1 MNLKTAREFFE
12 KNAPEGS
19 NVGNVIFYK
28 GEFMAIITLSDPDEG
43 GFLPFFKIKGKQVV
57 DFSPQ
62 DYSNP
67 LEIITLLTEEK

>member
-12 KNAPEGS
+12 KNKPEES
-19 NVGNVIFYK
+19 DVGNVIFYK

-43 GFLPFFKIKGKQVV
+43 GFLPFFKIKGGQVI

-67 LEIITLLTEEK
+67 LEIITLLTEET

>member
-19 NVGNVIFYK
+19 DVANVIFYK
-28 GEFMAIITLSDPDEG
+28 GEFMAIITLSDSDEG
-43 GFLPFFKIKGKQVV
+43 GFLPFFKIKGNQVV

-67 LEIITLLTEEK
+67 LEIITLLTAEK